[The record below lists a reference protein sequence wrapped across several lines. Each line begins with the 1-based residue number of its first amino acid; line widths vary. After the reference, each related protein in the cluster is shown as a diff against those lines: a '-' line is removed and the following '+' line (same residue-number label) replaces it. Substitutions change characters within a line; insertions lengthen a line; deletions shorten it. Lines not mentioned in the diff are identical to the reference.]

1 MDQNL
6 LGLAAEGEIDEAR
19 HAGLHDEIAFW
30 RSLFDRSNP
39 NQRFIDFFHQR
50 VRTESPLQP
59 QLEKLLS
66 SIPAGSAV
74 KVLDVG
80 CGPFT
85 HIGTVSDRWRVE
97 ITGVDPLAD
106 EYSALREEFR
116 LARRGVRYV
125 AGEAE
130 TLAERFPENHFDLV
144 YCRNAL
150 DHSRDPLLGIR
161 QMIKVLKAGGCCWL
175 THSTDEG
182 EKQRYRGL
190 HRWNFSPQ
198 DDGDL
203 VISAPAYP
211 RVTLRQ
217 QLRGLATVQAT
228 KTGNWHTVIITTVPV
243 G

>member
-1 MDQNL
+1 MTQRRSASSARIKRSTPHE
-6 LGLAAEGEIDEAR
+6 GLRPRYEAPEASQDAFQGVEK
-19 HAGLHDEIAFW
+19 HAGAALKAARRADA
-30 RSLFDRSNP
+30 R
-39 NQRFIDFFHQR
+39 
-50 VRTESPLQP
+50 QP
-59 QLEKLLS
+59 PQE
-66 SIPAGSAV
+66 
-74 KVLDVG
+74 
-80 CGPFT
+80 
-85 HIGTVSDRWRVE
+85 RVE